1 MLLENGTYSGTV
13 KDVAVYLRGDNNRLS
28 AAFRVEIEGKDLK
41 YNAWLELNDGT
52 ISTKTIDGLR
62 KSFPKWDGTIETL
75 DDISVVENVA
85 VSCVIENEQDRED
98 PAKWWTRIKWM
109 NPPGGGGAEL
119 PVKASKATLAAKYG
133 AKFRALAGGVPA
145 KQMTLPP
152 PPFAPVGPPVPPVAE
167 STLEAC
173 WASVEKESASRE
185 VAEARWFALLAKV
198 GKDQAIMTGA
208 DWGRVMVEIKGD
220 QIPY

>member
-1 MLLENGTYSGTV
+1 M
-13 KDVAVYLRGDNNRLS
+13 
-28 AAFRVEIEGKDLK
+28 
-41 YNAWLELNDGT
+41 
-52 ISTKTIDGLR
+52 
-62 KSFPKWDGTIETL
+62 
-75 DDISVVENVA
+75 
-85 VSCVIENEQDRED
+85 
-98 PAKWWTRIKWM
+98 
-109 NPPGGGGAEL
+109 
-119 PVKASKATLAAKYG
+119 
-133 AKFRALAGGVPA
+133 
-145 KQMTLPP
+145 
-152 PPFAPVGPPVPPVAE
+152 PPVAE